1 MDYDNF
7 VVFEREPVSNRL
19 RANITVQLS
28 LDAEVWER
36 VLQNAIDEN
45 KSVDSYVEFLL
56 SREDWAHK
64 GTEVYGKSP
73 GFTAFKKEQ
82 ERQSKL
88 KV

>member
-56 SREDWAHK
+56 SRR
-64 GTEVYGKSP
+64 V
-73 GFTAFKKEQ
+73 
-82 ERQSKL
+82 
-88 KV
+88 V